1 MTDLPALTLTG
12 SNRKSYFF
20 SRLLIFGLIGVIL
33 FIVFAPWRQFVT
45 GSGKVIAFNPLD
57 RSISVEAPIEGRI
70 RTLNVVEGQPIMKG
84 EIIAEIEDNDPN
96 LLKNLKFQQEQLLKR
111 LENEKERLRAVSEKK
126 GFQELEKNQAIRSA
140 QEKIAAAEIESKT
153 AGLNFVRVE
162 NLFEKGFESRQ
173 NYEAA
178 ILRRD
183 SATAALNAAEAN
195 LIQTEKTY
203 DSALADTRGAI
214 EAAKA
219 GIASA
224 TNDLNK
230 LDITLNRTASQVI
243 RADRDS
249 YVLKVPVTAGSYLK
263 PGTLVCTLIPQTE
276 SRFVEIMVD
285 GNDVALI
292 KARDEKTG
300 TPGSPVRLAFEGWPA
315 IQAIGWPQLAIGT
328 FGGEV
333 VFVDATDNGSGKFRV
348 VVGPATDIVNRGTE
362 DGDMEVP
369 WPDHETWL
377 RQGVRTR
384 AWLMLDEVPLW
395 FEIWRQINGFPP
407 IGNGIEEADPT
418 QKAK

>member
-20 SRLLIFGLIGVIL
+20 SRLLILGLIGVIL

-57 RSISVEAPIEGRI
+57 RSVNIEAPIEGRI
-70 RTLNVVEGQPIMKG
+70 RMLNVVEGQPIMKG

-96 LLKNLKFQQEQLLKR
+96 LLTNLKYQQEQLTKR
-111 LENEKERLRAVSEKK
+111 LENEKERLRAVTQKK

-140 QEKIAAAEIESKT
+140 REKIAAAEIESKT
-153 AGLNFVRVE
+153 ARLNFTRIE
-162 NLFEKGFESRQ
+162 NLFEKGLESRQ

-183 SATAALNAAEAN
+183 SATAGLNAANAN
-195 LIQTEKTY
+195 LIQAEKTY

-214 EAAKA
+214 EAAKGA
-219 GIASA
+219 IAA
-224 TNDLNK
+224 ANNELKK
-230 LDITLNRTASQVI
+230 LDISVNRTASQVI
-243 RADRDS
+243 RAPRDS
-249 YVLKVPVTAGSYLK
+249 FVLSVPVTAGSYLK
-263 PGTLVCTLIPQTE
+263 PGTLVCTLIPQTD

-285 GNDVALI
+285 GNDIALI
-292 KARDEKTG
+292 AARDEEAG

-328 FGGEV
+328 YGGEV
-333 VFVDATDNGSGKFRV
+333 VFIDATDNGTGKFRV
-348 VVGPATDIVNRGTE
+348 VVGPATDKVKRYGEI
-362 DGDMEVP
+362 GDMEVP
-369 WPDHETWL
+369 WPDHKTLL

-395 FEIWRQINGFPP
+395 FEVWRQINGFPP
-407 IGNGIEEADPT
+407 IGTGIEEIDPT
-418 QKAK
+418 LKK